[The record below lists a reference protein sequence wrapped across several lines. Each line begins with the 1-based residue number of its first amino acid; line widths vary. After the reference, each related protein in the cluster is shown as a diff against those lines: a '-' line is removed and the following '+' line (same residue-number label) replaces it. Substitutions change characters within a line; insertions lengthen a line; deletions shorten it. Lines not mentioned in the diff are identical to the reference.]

1 MILMP
6 VVCLLIIQINLIIE
20 SQHFQQIILMQ
31 Q

>member
-1 MILMP
+1 MILIP
-6 VVCLLIIQINLIIE
+6 VCLLIIQINLIIE